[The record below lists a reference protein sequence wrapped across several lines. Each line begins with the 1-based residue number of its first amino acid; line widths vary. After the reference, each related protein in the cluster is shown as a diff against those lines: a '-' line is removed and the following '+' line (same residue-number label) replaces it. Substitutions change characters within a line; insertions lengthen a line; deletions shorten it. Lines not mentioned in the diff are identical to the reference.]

1 MDKTCLIYQPAGIG
15 DIFFSQ
21 AIAKHYVR
29 LGYKVIYPI
38 KSNLMYLKDYLI
50 FEGISYVDENSE
62 FPYKERY
69 VQFNPSILTGDFVY
83 VNLDQ
88 SQTVVGL
95 SEGFMLSKYK
105 LVNLDYKTWDSEF
118 SFNRNKEREDK
129 LFYEILGL
137 KNGDKYILTN
147 TKFGTPPN
155 FVTLQIPIPIS
166 EYKIVDMEF
175 IEGTNLMDWC
185 KTLENASGIITVDTS
200 IQYIMEKLELNYDFF
215 DCYPRDGGKGNHLN
229 NIIKIFNIP
238 WEYKI
243 LN

>member
-15 DIFFSQ
+15 DIFFCQ

-38 KSNLMYLKDYLI
+38 KSNLMYLKDYLT
-50 FEGISYVDENSE
+50 FEGITYVDEHSD

-69 VQFNPSILTGDFVY
+69 VQFNPSILTGDFIY
-83 VNLDQ
+83 INLDQ
-88 SQTVVGL
+88 SQRVVG
-95 SEGFMLSKYK
+95 SGEGFMLSKYK
-105 LVNLDYKTWDSEF
+105 LVNLDYKTWASEF

-137 KNGDKYILTN
+137 KDGDKYILTN

-155 FVTLQIPIPIS
+155 FVTLQIPIVKS

-238 WEYKI
+238 WEYKV